1 MHGGLVYDATPFL
14 AEHPG
19 GAESI
24 LIVAGQVLKGGPQWS
39 ELFWWLLGGLAAAVA
54 VWRCLLVSAA
64 K

>member
-39 ELFWWLLGGLAAAVA
+39 ELSVGNWGGLLPRLLCGAA
-54 VWRCLLVSAA
+54 C
-64 K
+64 